1 MFGPGGQRLDALE
14 EQAYHILVEQ
24 AVAVLA
30 EGRVVPYRLIHRE
43 TDEPTKQQVEIDLL
57 NQLPRGTDGVDHLEQ
72 RRAAAAPV
80 LSRPSPGGSRDRRNP
95 GPSTPG
101 QYRPTRA
108 GDAAVI
114 VRDTPFERGVAEQ
127 LILF

>member
-43 TDEPTKQQVEIDLL
+43 ADEPTKQQVEIDLL

-72 RRAAAAPV
+72 RRAQQP
-80 LSRPSPGGSRDRRNP
+80 LRCYRGPPLGGVETVEILVHRRQD
-95 GPSTPG
+95 SI
-101 QYRPTRA
+101 
-108 GDAAVI
+108 D
-114 VRDTPFERGVAEQ
+114 Q
-127 LILF
+127 LAQGTQR